1 VSFFNIFASTLK
13 CRGRVSSSLRDDES
27 ASKQT
32 KMMAAPD
39 DEKEYEDSNIA
50 PRSSRDELQVVG
62 QEQINIKG

>member
-1 VSFFNIFASTLK
+1 
-13 CRGRVSSSLRDDES
+13 
-27 ASKQT
+27 
-32 KMMAAPD
+32 MMAAPD

>member
-1 VSFFNIFASTLK
+1 
-13 CRGRVSSSLRDDES
+13 VSSSLRDDES